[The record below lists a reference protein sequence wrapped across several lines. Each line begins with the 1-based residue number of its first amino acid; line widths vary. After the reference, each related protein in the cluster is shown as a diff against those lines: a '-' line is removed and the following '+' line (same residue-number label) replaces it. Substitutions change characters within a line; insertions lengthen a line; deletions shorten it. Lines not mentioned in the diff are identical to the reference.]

1 MPLPKDPETPWPPI
15 LWRPAYLR
23 YGEHSAWYSG
33 DPQSLTRFYAGY
45 AGMDRTGFF
54 DPTTTAQPY
63 ISVWRRFMFWARQIP
78 GAITRVRLHVPLAA
92 DISSISS
99 DLLFSDAPKMLVQ
112 EAHETSAPE
121 GATKAQDRL
130 DLLVEQDGIMASL
143 LEAGEVAS
151 ALGGIYLRV
160 GWDKEFA
167 PDRPLLTA
175 IHPDAV
181 IPEFLYGR
189 LVAATVW
196 RVVMDTGKKVYR
208 QLERYEMSGDTCHIL
223 TGLFEGTQDKLGI
236 NKPLSMMPETS
247 SIVSSMT
254 DPTELPQGLI
264 ADVDTKLPR
273 IPLVY
278 IPNMRPNRTDRTS
291 PLGRSDYAGVEGMLD
306 ALDEVWTSW
315 MRDIRL
321 GRARL
326 IVPEEYLQTQR
337 RGQGSTFDLEREV
350 WEGLKMNPQDGE
362 IKPQQFA
369 IRTQEHSQTAED
381 LIRQIV
387 GAAGYSGATFG
398 LKGPENIEQ
407 TATEVH
413 SLEART
419 LATRDRKIGYWS
431 SALSDIFE
439 LLLMVDKQEFN
450 GPGVFRPK
458 FEFPQSIQASVID
471 TANAINFLSQAN
483 ALSLKTKIQMA
494 HSDWSPEM
502 VAAEMAAIQSEAQAQ
517 QAHAI
522 ALKSTA
528 PPELP
533 PASGP
538 PKPAGPNA
546 PKPPETA
553 MLRPGS
559 TTGTAPTPSHPISQ
573 PAQ

>member
-1 MPLPKDPETPWPPI
+1 MPLPTDPQTPWPPI

-45 AGMDRTGFF
+45 AGQDKTGFF

-78 GAITRVRLHVPLAA
+78 GATTRVRLHVPLAA
-92 DISSISS
+92 DIASVSS
-99 DLLFSDAPKMLVQ
+99 DLLFSDPPKMLIQ
-112 EAHETSAPE
+112 EAHEPTATGTS
-121 GATKAQDRL
+121 KDAQDRL
-130 DLLVEQDGIMASL
+130 NELLDEDGIMGAL
-143 LEAGEVAS
+143 LEGAEVGS
-151 ALGGIYLRV
+151 ALGGVYLKV

-167 PDRPLLTA
+167 SDRPLLSV
-175 IHPDAV
+175 IHADAV

-208 QLERYEMSGDTCHIL
+208 QLERYEMQGGNAHII
-223 TGLFEGTQDKLGI
+223 TGLYEGDQQRLG
-236 NKPLSMMPETS
+236 KQVPLSMMPETT
-247 SIVSSMT
+247 SIVGSMT
-254 DPTELPQGLI
+254 DPSELPNGLT
-264 ADVDTKLPR
+264 ADVNTMLPR
-273 IPLVY
+273 IPIVY
-278 IPNMRPNRTDRTS
+278 VPNMRPNRSDRTS
-291 PLGRSDYAGVEGMLD
+291 ALGRSDYAGVEGMLD

-362 IKPQQFA
+362 IKPQQFQ

-381 LIRQIV
+381 LVRQIV
-387 GAAGYSGATFG
+387 ATAGYSGATFG

-419 LATRDRKIGYWS
+419 LSTRDRKIRYWK
-431 SALSDIFE
+431 SAMADIFE
-439 LLLMVDKQEFN
+439 ILLMVDKQEFD
-450 GPGVFRPK
+450 GPGVFRPQM
-458 FEFPQSIQASVID
+458 EFPKSIQASLID
-471 TANAINFLSQAN
+471 TANAVNFLNQAQ
-483 ALSLKTKIQMA
+483 ALSLKTKIQMV
-494 HSDWSPEM
+494 HPDWSPEM
-502 VAAEMAAIQSEAQAQ
+502 VAEEMAAIQSE
-517 QAHAI
+517 
-522 ALKSTA
+522 TA
-528 PPELP
+528 PPPTITTGDGGVPEGN
-533 PASGP
+533 PA
-538 PKPAGPNA
+538 KPAGPNA
-546 PKPPETA
+546 PKPTDA
-553 MLRPGS
+553 MPMRPGS
-559 TTGTAPTPSHPISQ
+559 TTGTAPAPSQPVSQ